1 MFCTPYVMFANYDT
15 GNEYRAEDQKV
26 SPYLLPALL
35 CDYINAP
42 ACLQTNFL
50 LHVYETCPV
59 MSPYYNLYT
68 PGTTAEEREEIQKL
82 HRYLTYDELIGE
94 KYLNKMQ
101 GFEF

>member
-1 MFCTPYVMFANYDT
+1 MFCTPYVMFANYNT

-68 PGTTAEEREEIQKL
+68 PGTTAE
-82 HRYLTYDELIGE
+82 
-94 KYLNKMQ
+94 
-101 GFEF
+101 